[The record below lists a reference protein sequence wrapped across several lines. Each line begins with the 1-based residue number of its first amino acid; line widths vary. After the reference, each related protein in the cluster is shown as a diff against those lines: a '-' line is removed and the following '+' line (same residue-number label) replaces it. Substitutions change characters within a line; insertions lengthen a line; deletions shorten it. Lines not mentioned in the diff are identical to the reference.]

1 MVLKIDGVS
10 KRFGGF
16 QAVRDVS
23 FRVNKGE
30 IVGFLGQNGAGKTT
44 TLRMV
49 MDILPITEGSIEL
62 FGSQDLRKG
71 RLRVGFLPEERGLYR
86 KMKAADIIAY
96 FGRLKGI
103 PGGKAKA
110 KAQELLERFDMTQY
124 ANNKIETLSK
134 GNAQK
139 VQLLSVLTHEPEFLI
154 LDEPFSGLDPVNQKM
169 LEDLIAELRQQGATV
184 LFSTHTMQHAER
196 LCDRFVM
203 IKSGH
208 KVFEGTIDEARN
220 AYERRLIL
228 TTPDDP
234 MMLSGT
240 AGIQLVQKIGVD
252 RYALHTEGEPDL
264 KLILKEVVAR
274 DIEVIS
280 FGREEVSLHDIFF
293 HFAGAAKEK
302 AA

>member
-1 MVLKIDGVS
+1 MVLKIEGVS

-23 FRVNKGE
+23 FTVSKGE

-49 MDILPITEGSIEL
+49 MDILPTSEGSIEL
-62 FGSQDLRKG
+62 FGSTNLRKG

-96 FGRLKGI
+96 FGRLKGV
-103 PGGKAKA
+103 PAGQAKRR
-110 KAQELLERFDMTQY
+110 AQELLERFGMEQY

-184 LFSTHTMQHAER
+184 LFSTHTMEHAER

-208 KVFEGTIDEARN
+208 KVFEGTIDEARD
-220 AYERRLIL
+220 AYDQRLIL
-228 TTPDDP
+228 TTSDDP
-234 MMLSGT
+234 MMLAGS
-240 AGIQLVQKIGVD
+240 AGIQTVQPIGKN
-252 RYALHTEGEPDL
+252 RYALHTDGEPDL
-264 KLILKEVVAR
+264 KLILQEIVRR
-274 DIEVIS
+274 DIEVLA

-293 HFAGAAKEK
+293 HFAGASREK

>member
-1 MVLKIDGVS
+1 MVLKIEGVS

-23 FRVNKGE
+23 FTVAKGE

-49 MDILPITEGSIEL
+49 MDILPTSEGRIEL
-62 FGSQDLRKG
+62 FGSTDLRKG

-96 FGRLKGI
+96 FGRLKGV
-103 PGGKAKA
+103 PAGKAKA
-110 KAQELLERFDMTQY
+110 RAHELLERFDMTQY

-139 VQLLSVLTHEPEFLI
+139 IQLLSVLTHEPEFLI

-169 LEDLIAELRQQGATV
+169 LEDLIADLRQQGATV
-184 LFSTHTMQHAER
+184 LFSTHTMEHAER

-203 IKSGH
+203 IKSGR

-234 MMLSGT
+234 MMLAGT
-240 AGIQLVQKIGVD
+240 AGIQLVQPVGKN
-252 RYALHTEGEPDL
+252 RYALQTEGEPDL
-264 KLILKEVVAR
+264 KLILKEIVAR
-274 DIEVIS
+274 DIEVVA

-293 HFAGAAKEK
+293 RLAGAAKEK